1 MMAIMIPATSMPPHP
16 PAGKSE
22 VPAGEMP
29 GDNGAYT
36 KRPQMPDIG
45 MANEL
50 PVLEIRLVAFL
61 IRDAPRFVSR
71 CVSHVNAPSLARPF
85 HWFTDHLR
93 KRLLAVPFRF
103 QVRKNARQQ
112 ISPFALPGRR
122 RNFIVANLDHHA
134 WQTTRTRV
142 AFERMVDAVGGRIWF
157 VVADNHAI
165 QDAERGNERRRQP
178 AVLIVEHPD
187 MPWPRHLFVDR
198 RERVN
203 GNQPCVAP
211 LRKPVRTTASIST

>member
-1 MMAIMIPATSMPPHP
+1 M
-16 PAGKSE
+16 
-22 VPAGEMP
+22 
-29 GDNGAYT
+29 
-36 KRPQMPDIG
+36 
-45 MANEL
+45 
-50 PVLEIRLVAFL
+50 
-61 IRDAPRFVSR
+61 
-71 CVSHVNAPSLARPF
+71 
-85 HWFTDHLR
+85 
-93 KRLLAVPFRF
+93 AVPFRF

-198 RERVN
+198 SERVN

-211 LRKPVRTTASIST
+211 LRKPVRDDRVDFDVKRFISQCNAPGAILICQPRIAGDKGRLADRRNEIRRIERPVAPPSLAI